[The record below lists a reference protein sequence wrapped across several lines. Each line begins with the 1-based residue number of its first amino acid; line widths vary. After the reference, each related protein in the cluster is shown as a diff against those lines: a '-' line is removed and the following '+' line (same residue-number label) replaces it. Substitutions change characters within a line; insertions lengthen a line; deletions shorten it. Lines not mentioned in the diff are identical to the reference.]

1 MRLIRLPLRDNLLP
15 HERGIQVVN
24 CALAVATHCERVGHV
39 ARTIFAQIKS
49 VLPVVW
55 VVRVTIRHNHF
66 RKRNAPEDLNI
77 YEI

>member
-1 MRLIRLPLRDNLLP
+1 M
-15 HERGIQVVN
+15 N

-39 ARTIFAQIKS
+39 ASTIFTEIKG

-55 VVRVTIRHNHF
+55 VVRVAVRHNHF
-66 RKRNAPEDLNI
+66 SQRNAPEDLNI